1 MILINPQNIPET
13 AERLLTVTDVTIIGV
28 LMVVILLSWVVIFKV
43 WQANVKLNT
52 EIRGFIEKYY
62 VISTK
67 VLSHLSSGRDV

>member
-1 MILINPQNIPET
+1 MIVINPQDVAKT

-28 LMVVILLSWVVIFKV
+28 LIVVILLSWVVTFKI

-67 VLSHLSSGRDV
+67 VLSHLSNGRDV